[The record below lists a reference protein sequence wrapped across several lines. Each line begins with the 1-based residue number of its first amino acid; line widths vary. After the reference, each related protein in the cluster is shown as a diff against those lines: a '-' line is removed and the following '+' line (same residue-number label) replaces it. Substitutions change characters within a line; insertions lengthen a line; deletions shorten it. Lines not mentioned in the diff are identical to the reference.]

1 MLSILKNRTFLLLFM
16 GNTISL
22 IGFGFNLVGVS
33 WLVLEVT
40 GSELALGKIMAM
52 ATVPGVLI
60 ALFAGI
66 IIDKVNRKWL
76 LVVLDLFRM
85 VVVGSFVIL
94 LLQNRFSMNALFIM
108 VLLMGTGSSLF
119 WPTAQAFVQEL
130 VSDKDYFQA
139 NALLS
144 ASYQA
149 GSILGAGL
157 GGMVVHFYGI
167 PTALAF
173 NALTHFIS
181 ALLISAAPFK
191 RQVVYHEVESIWISV
206 SKGFI
211 YFKEK
216 VAVLILGLTTILA
229 DVAIWGSLSVLTI
242 TISKEVFLA
251 GSWGYGLMEGLY
263 GVGALI
269 STIAVMY
276 MTRVLGRDRALLL
289 CYLVAGVMCLLV
301 PIAISIY
308 LAGVAYFFM
317 GLHNNAARICI
328 RTILMEQIP
337 NKIMGRV
344 QTILGVYTRLLVVAS
359 ALSAGWITEN
369 LSVNTGMV
377 FTAIHYLIALM
388 GTILILVVPTYKM
401 IIKQEAAWKK
411 AKFDK

>member
-1 MLSILKNRTFLLLFM
+1 MISILKNRTFLLFFL

-22 IGFGFNLVGVS
+22 VGFGFNLVGVS

-52 ATVPGVLI
+52 ATVPGVLL

-94 LLQNRFSMNALFIM
+94 LVQDRFSMNALFIM

-130 VSDKDYFQA
+130 VSAKDYFQA

-149 GSILGAGL
+149 GSILGAGI
-157 GGMVVHFYGI
+157 GGVVVHFYGV

-173 NALTHFIS
+173 NALTHLIS
-181 ALLISAAPFK
+181 ALLISAAPFT
-191 RQVVYHEVESIWISV
+191 RQVVHHEVESIWISV

-216 VAVLILGLTTILA
+216 VGVLILGLTTILA

-251 GSWGYGLMEGLY
+251 GSWGYGLMDGFY
-263 GVGALI
+263 GIGALI
-269 STIAVMY
+269 STIAVGY
-276 MTRVLGRDRALLL
+276 MTRLLGRDRYLLL
-289 CYLVAGVMCLLV
+289 CYLVAGVMCLFV

-328 RTILMEQIP
+328 RTIFMEQIP

-369 LSVNTGMV
+369 LSVNIGMIFTG
-377 FTAIHYLIALM
+377 IHYLVALM
-388 GTILILVVPTYKM
+388 GTIIILAVPAYKM
-401 IIKQEAAWKK
+401 IIKQEAG
-411 AKFDK
+411 

>member
-1 MLSILKNRTFLLLFM
+1 MLSILKNRTFLLLFL

-40 GSELALGKIMAM
+40 GSELALGKLMAM
-52 ATVPGVLI
+52 ATVPGVVL

-85 VVVGSFVIL
+85 VVVGTFVIL
-94 LLQNRFSMNALFIM
+94 LIQDRFSMTALFIT

-130 VSDKDYFQA
+130 VSAKDYFHA

-149 GSILGAGL
+149 GSILGAGI
-157 GGMVVHFYGI
+157 GGVVIHFYGV

-173 NALTHFIS
+173 NALTHLIS
-181 ALLISAAPFK
+181 ALLISAAPFR
-191 RQVVYHEVESIWISV
+191 RQVVHHEVESIWQSV

-216 VAVLILGLTTILA
+216 AGVLMLGLTTILA
-229 DVAIWGSLSVLTI
+229 DVAIWGALSVLTI

-251 GSWGYGLMEGLY
+251 GSLGYGLMEGFY

-269 STIAVMY
+269 STVAVGY
-276 MTRVLGRDRALLL
+276 MTRFLGRGRALLL
-289 CYLVAGVMCLLV
+289 CYVVAGVMCLLA

-328 RTILMEQIP
+328 RTIFMEQIP

-377 FTAIHYLIALM
+377 FTAIHYLIALL
-388 GTILILVVPTYKM
+388 GTITILAVPAYKR
-401 IIKQEAAWKK
+401 IIKQEAG
-411 AKFDK
+411 

>member
-1 MLSILKNRTFLLLFM
+1 MLSILKNRTFLLLFL

-22 IGFGFNLVGVS
+22 IGFGFNLVGIS

-52 ATVPGVLI
+52 ATVPGVVL

-85 VVVGSFVIL
+85 VVVGTFVIL
-94 LLQNRFSMNALFIM
+94 LIQDRFSMTALFIT

-130 VSDKDYFQA
+130 VSAKDYFHA

-149 GSILGAGL
+149 GSILGAGI
-157 GGMVVHFYGI
+157 GGVVIHFYGV

-173 NALTHFIS
+173 NALTHLIS
-181 ALLISAAPFK
+181 ALLISAAPFR
-191 RQVVYHEVESIWISV
+191 RQVVHHEVESIWQSV

-216 VAVLILGLTTILA
+216 AGVLMLGLTTILA
-229 DVAIWGSLSVLTI
+229 DVAIWGALSVLTI

-251 GSWGYGLMEGLY
+251 GSLGYGLMEGFY

-269 STIAVMY
+269 STVAVGY
-276 MTRVLGRDRALLL
+276 MTRFLGRGRALLL
-289 CYLVAGVMCLLV
+289 CYVVAGVMCLLA

-328 RTILMEQIP
+328 RTIFMEQIP

-377 FTAIHYLIALM
+377 FTAIHYLIALL
-388 GTILILVVPTYKM
+388 GIITILAVPAYKR
-401 IIKQEAAWKK
+401 IIKQEAG
-411 AKFDK
+411 

>member
-52 ATVPGVLI
+52 GTVPGVLI

-94 LLQNRFSMNALFIM
+94 LVQDRFSMNALFIM

-149 GSILGAGL
+149 GSILGAGI

-173 NALTHFIS
+173 NALTHLIS

-276 MTRVLGRDRALLL
+276 MTRFLGRDRALLL

-401 IIKQEAAWKK
+401 IIKQEAACKK

>member
-1 MLSILKNRTFLLLFM
+1 MLTILKNRTFLLLFL

-22 IGFGFNLVGVS
+22 VGFGFNLVGVS

-52 ATVPGVLI
+52 ATVPGVIL

-85 VVVGSFVIL
+85 VVVSTFVIL
-94 LLQNRFSMNALFIM
+94 LIQDRFSMNALFIT

-130 VSDKDYFQA
+130 VSAKDYFHA

-149 GSILGAGL
+149 GSILGAGI
-157 GGMVVHFYGI
+157 GGVVVHFYGV

-173 NALTHFIS
+173 NALTHLIS

-191 RQVVYHEVESIWISV
+191 RQVVHHEVESILQSV

-211 YFKEK
+211 YFREK
-216 VAVLILGLTTILA
+216 VGVLILGLTTILA
-229 DVAIWGSLSVLTI
+229 DVAIWGALSVLTI
-242 TISKEVFLA
+242 TISKEVFFA
-251 GSWGYGLMEGLY
+251 GSWGYGLMEGFY

-269 STIAVMY
+269 STVAVGY
-276 MTRVLGRDRALLL
+276 MTRFLGRDRALLL
-289 CYLVAGVMCLLV
+289 CYVVAGVMCLFV

-308 LAGVAYFFM
+308 LAAVAYFFM
-317 GLHNNAARICI
+317 GLHNNAARICV
-328 RTILMEQIP
+328 RTIFMEQIP

-344 QTILGVYTRLLVVAS
+344 QTILGVYTRLLVVTS
-359 ALSAGWITEN
+359 ALSAGWIAEN
-369 LSVNTGMV
+369 LSVNTGMI
-377 FTAIHYLIALM
+377 FTAIHYLIALL
-388 GTILILVVPTYKM
+388 GTMIILALPAYKM
-401 IIKQEAAWKK
+401 IIKQEAG
-411 AKFDK
+411 

>member
-1 MLSILKNRTFLLLFM
+1 MLSILKNRTFLLLFL

-52 ATVPGVLI
+52 ATVPGVVL

-85 VVVGSFVIL
+85 VVVGTFVIL
-94 LLQNRFSMNALFIM
+94 LVQDRFSMNALFIT

-130 VSDKDYFQA
+130 VSAKDYFHA

-149 GSILGAGL
+149 GSILGAGI
-157 GGMVVHFYGI
+157 GGVVVHFYGV

-173 NALTHFIS
+173 NALTHLIS
-181 ALLISAAPFK
+181 ALLISAAPFR
-191 RQVVYHEVESIWISV
+191 RQVVHHEVESIWQSV

-216 VAVLILGLTTILA
+216 VGVLILGFTTILA
-229 DVAIWGSLSVLTI
+229 DVAIWGALSVLTI

-251 GSWGYGLMEGLY
+251 GSLGYGLMEGFY

-269 STIAVMY
+269 STVAVGY
-276 MTRVLGRDRALLL
+276 MTRFLGRGRALLL
-289 CYLVAGVMCLLV
+289 CYVVAGVMCLLA

-328 RTILMEQIP
+328 RTIFMEQIP

-377 FTAIHYLIALM
+377 FTAIHYLIALL
-388 GTILILVVPTYKM
+388 GTITILAVPAYKR
-401 IIKQEAAWKK
+401 IIKQEAG
-411 AKFDK
+411 

>member
-1 MLSILKNRTFLLLFM
+1 MLSILKNRTFLLLFL

-22 IGFGFNLVGVS
+22 IGFGFNLVGIS

-52 ATVPGVLI
+52 ATVPGVVL

-85 VVVGSFVIL
+85 VVVGTFVIL
-94 LLQNRFSMNALFIM
+94 LVQDRFSMNALFIT

-130 VSDKDYFQA
+130 VSAKDYFHA

-149 GSILGAGL
+149 GSILGAGI
-157 GGMVVHFYGI
+157 GGVVVHFYGV

-173 NALTHFIS
+173 NALTHLIS
-181 ALLISAAPFK
+181 ALLISAAPFT
-191 RQVVYHEVESIWISV
+191 RQVVHHEVESMWQSV

-216 VAVLILGLTTILA
+216 VGVLILGLTTILA
-229 DVAIWGSLSVLTI
+229 DVAIWGALSVLTI

-251 GSWGYGLMEGLY
+251 GSLGYGLMEGFY

-269 STIAVMY
+269 STVAVGY
-276 MTRVLGRDRALLL
+276 MTRFLGRGRALLL
-289 CYLVAGVMCLLV
+289 CYVVAGVMCLLA

-328 RTILMEQIP
+328 RTIFMEQIP

-369 LSVNTGMV
+369 LSVNTGMI
-377 FTAIHYLIALM
+377 FTAIHYLIALL
-388 GTILILVVPTYKM
+388 GIITILAVPTYNR
-401 IIKQEAAWKK
+401 IIKQEAG
-411 AKFDK
+411 

>member
-1 MLSILKNRTFLLLFM
+1 MLSILKNRTFLLFFL

-22 IGFGFNLVGVS
+22 VGFGFNLVGVS

-52 ATVPGVLI
+52 ATVPGVLL

-94 LLQNRFSMNALFIM
+94 LVQDRFSMNALFIM

-130 VSDKDYFQA
+130 VSAKDYFQA

-149 GSILGAGL
+149 GSILGAGI
-157 GGMVVHFYGI
+157 GGMVVHFYGV

-173 NALTHFIS
+173 NALTHLIS
-181 ALLISAAPFK
+181 ALLISAAPFT
-191 RQVVYHEVESIWISV
+191 RQVVYHEEESIWTSV

-216 VAVLILGLTTILA
+216 VGVLILGLTTILA

-251 GSWGYGLMEGLY
+251 GSWGYGLMDGFY
-263 GVGALI
+263 GIGALI
-269 STIAVMY
+269 STIAVVY
-276 MTRVLGRDRALLL
+276 MTRFLGRDRALLL
-289 CYLVAGVMCLLV
+289 CYVVAGAMCLLV

-328 RTILMEQIP
+328 RTIFMEQIP

-369 LSVNTGMV
+369 LSVNIGMIFTG
-377 FTAIHYLIALM
+377 IHYLVALM
-388 GTILILVVPTYKM
+388 GTIIILAVPVYKM
-401 IIKQEAAWKK
+401 IIKQEAG
-411 AKFDK
+411 

>member
-1 MLSILKNRTFLLLFM
+1 MLSILKNRTFLLLFL

-22 IGFGFNLVGVS
+22 IGFGFNLVGIS

-52 ATVPGVLI
+52 ATVPGVVL

-85 VVVGSFVIL
+85 VVVGTFVIL
-94 LLQNRFSMNALFIM
+94 LVQDHFSMTALFIT

-130 VSDKDYFQA
+130 VSAKDYFHA

-149 GSILGAGL
+149 GSILGAGI
-157 GGMVVHFYGI
+157 GGVVIHFYGV

-173 NALTHFIS
+173 NALTHLIS
-181 ALLISAAPFK
+181 ALLISAAPFR
-191 RQVVYHEVESIWISV
+191 RQVVHHEVESIWQSV

-216 VAVLILGLTTILA
+216 AGVLMLGLTTILA
-229 DVAIWGSLSVLTI
+229 DVAIWGALSVLTI

-251 GSWGYGLMEGLY
+251 SSLGYGLMEGFY

-269 STIAVMY
+269 STVAVGY
-276 MTRVLGRDRALLL
+276 MTRFLGRGRALLL
-289 CYLVAGVMCLLV
+289 CYVVAGVMCLFA

-328 RTILMEQIP
+328 RTIFMEQIP

-369 LSVNTGMV
+369 LSVNLGMI
-377 FTAIHYLIALM
+377 FTALHYLIALL
-388 GTILILVVPTYKM
+388 GIITILAVPAYKKR
-401 IIKQEAAWKK
+401 IIKHEAG
-411 AKFDK
+411 

>member
-1 MLSILKNRTFLLLFM
+1 MLTILKNRTFLLLFL

-40 GSELALGKIMAM
+40 GSELALGKLMAM
-52 ATVPGVLI
+52 ATVPGVVL

-85 VVVGSFVIL
+85 VVVSTFVIL
-94 LLQNRFSMNALFIM
+94 LIQDRFSMTALFIT

-130 VSDKDYFQA
+130 VSAKDYFHA

-149 GSILGAGL
+149 GSILGAGI
-157 GGMVVHFYGI
+157 GGVVVHFYGV

-173 NALTHFIS
+173 NALTHLIS
-181 ALLISAAPFK
+181 ALLISAAPFT
-191 RQVVYHEVESIWISV
+191 RQVVHHEVDSILQSV

-211 YFKEK
+211 YFREK
-216 VAVLILGLTTILA
+216 VGVLILGLTTILA
-229 DVAIWGSLSVLTI
+229 DVAIWGALSVLTI
-242 TISKEVFLA
+242 TISKEVFFA
-251 GSWGYGLMEGLY
+251 GSWGYGLMEGFY

-269 STIAVMY
+269 STVAVGY
-276 MTRVLGRDRALLL
+276 MTRFLGRDRALLL
-289 CYLVAGVMCLLV
+289 CYVVAGVMCLFV

-308 LAGVAYFFM
+308 LAAVAYFFM
-317 GLHNNAARICI
+317 GLHNNAARICV
-328 RTILMEQIP
+328 RTIFMEQIP

-359 ALSAGWITEN
+359 ALSAGWIAEN
-369 LSVNTGMV
+369 LSVNTGMI
-377 FTAIHYLIALM
+377 FTAIHYLIALL
-388 GTILILVVPTYKM
+388 GTMIILALPAYKM
-401 IIKQEAAWKK
+401 IIKQEAG
-411 AKFDK
+411 

>member
-1 MLSILKNRTFLLLFM
+1 MLSILKNRTFLLLFL

-52 ATVPGVLI
+52 ATVPGVLL

-94 LLQNRFSMNALFIM
+94 LIQDRFSMNALFIT

-130 VSDKDYFQA
+130 VSAKEYFHA

-149 GSILGAGL
+149 GSILGAGI
-157 GGMVVHFYGI
+157 GGVVVHFYGV

-173 NALTHFIS
+173 NALTHLIS
-181 ALLISAAPFK
+181 ALLISAAPFT
-191 RQVVYHEVESIWISV
+191 RQVVNHEVESIWKSV

-216 VAVLILGLTTILA
+216 VGVLILGFTTILA
-229 DVAIWGSLSVLTI
+229 DVAIWGSLSILTI

-251 GSWGYGLMEGLY
+251 GSWGYGLMDGFY

-269 STIAVMY
+269 STIAVGY
-276 MTRVLGRDRALLL
+276 MTQFLGRDRALLL
-289 CYLVAGVMCLLV
+289 CYVVAGVMCLLA

-328 RTILMEQIP
+328 RTIFMEQIP

-369 LSVNTGMV
+369 LSVNTGMI
-377 FTAIHYLIALM
+377 FTALHYLVALL
-388 GTILILVVPTYKM
+388 GTITILAAPAYKR
-401 IIKQEAAWKK
+401 IIKQEAG
-411 AKFDK
+411 

>member
-1 MLSILKNRTFLLLFM
+1 MLSILKNRTFLLLFL

-52 ATVPGVLI
+52 ATVPGVVL

-85 VVVGSFVIL
+85 VVVGTFVIL
-94 LLQNRFSMNALFIM
+94 LVQDRFSMNALFIT

-130 VSDKDYFQA
+130 VSAKDYFHA

-149 GSILGAGL
+149 GSILGAGI
-157 GGMVVHFYGI
+157 GGVVVHFYGV

-173 NALTHFIS
+173 NALTHLIS
-181 ALLISAAPFK
+181 ALLISAAPFT
-191 RQVVYHEVESIWISV
+191 RQVVHQDVESIWQSM

-216 VAVLILGLTTILA
+216 IGVLILGFTTILA
-229 DVAIWGSLSVLTI
+229 DVAIWGALSVLTI

-251 GSWGYGLMEGLY
+251 GSLGYGLMEGFY

-269 STIAVMY
+269 STVAVGY
-276 MTRVLGRDRALLL
+276 MTRFLGRGRALLL
-289 CYLVAGVMCLLV
+289 CYVVAGVMCLLA

-328 RTILMEQIP
+328 RTIFMEQIP

-369 LSVNTGMV
+369 LSVNTGMI
-377 FTAIHYLIALM
+377 FTAIHYLIALL
-388 GTILILVVPTYKM
+388 GIITILAVPAYKR
-401 IIKQEAAWKK
+401 IIKQEAS
-411 AKFDK
+411 

>member
-1 MLSILKNRTFLLLFM
+1 MLSILKNRTFLLLFL

-40 GSELALGKIMAM
+40 GSELALGKLMAM
-52 ATVPGVLI
+52 ATVPGVVL

-85 VVVGSFVIL
+85 VVVGTFVIL
-94 LLQNRFSMNALFIM
+94 LIQDRFSMTALFIT

-130 VSDKDYFQA
+130 VSAKDYFHA

-149 GSILGAGL
+149 GSILGAGI
-157 GGMVVHFYGI
+157 GGVVIHFYGV

-173 NALTHFIS
+173 NALTHLIS
-181 ALLISAAPFK
+181 ALLISAAPFR
-191 RQVVYHEVESIWISV
+191 RQVVHHEVESIWQSV

-216 VAVLILGLTTILA
+216 AGVLMLGLTTILA
-229 DVAIWGSLSVLTI
+229 DVAIWGALSVLTI

-251 GSWGYGLMEGLY
+251 GSLGYGLMEGFY

-269 STIAVMY
+269 STVAVGY
-276 MTRVLGRDRALLL
+276 MTRFLGRGRALLL
-289 CYLVAGVMCLLV
+289 CYVVAGVMCLLA

-328 RTILMEQIP
+328 RTIFMEQIP

-377 FTAIHYLIALM
+377 FTAIHYLIALL
-388 GTILILVVPTYKM
+388 GTIIILALPAYKM
-401 IIKQEAAWKK
+401 IIKQK
-411 AKFDK
+411 AG

>member
-1 MLSILKNRTFLLLFM
+1 MLTILKNRTFLLLFL

-40 GSELALGKIMAM
+40 GSELALGKLMAM
-52 ATVPGVLI
+52 ATVPGVVL

-85 VVVGSFVIL
+85 VVVSTFVIL
-94 LLQNRFSMNALFIM
+94 LIQDRFSMTALFIT

-130 VSDKDYFQA
+130 VSAKDYFHA

-149 GSILGAGL
+149 GSILGAGI
-157 GGMVVHFYGI
+157 GGVVVHFYGV

-173 NALTHFIS
+173 NALTHLIS
-181 ALLISAAPFK
+181 ALLISAAPFT
-191 RQVVYHEVESIWISV
+191 RQVVNQDVESILQSV

-211 YFKEK
+211 YFREK
-216 VAVLILGLTTILA
+216 VGVLILGLTTILA
-229 DVAIWGSLSVLTI
+229 DVAIWGALSVLTI

-251 GSWGYGLMEGLY
+251 GSWGYGLMEGFY

-269 STIAVMY
+269 STVAVGY
-276 MTRVLGRDRALLL
+276 MTRFLGRDRALLL
-289 CYLVAGVMCLLV
+289 CYAVAGVMCLFV
-301 PIAISIY
+301 PISISIY
-308 LAGVAYFFM
+308 LAAVAYFFM
-317 GLHNNAARICI
+317 GLHNNAARICV
-328 RTILMEQIP
+328 RTIFMEQIP

-359 ALSAGWITEN
+359 ALSAGWIAEN
-369 LSVNTGMV
+369 LSVNTGMI
-377 FTAIHYLIALM
+377 FTAIHYLIALL
-388 GTILILVVPTYKM
+388 GTMIILALPAYKM
-401 IIKQEAAWKK
+401 IIKQEAG
-411 AKFDK
+411 

>member
-1 MLSILKNRTFLLLFM
+1 MLSILKNRTFLLLFL

-52 ATVPGVLI
+52 ATVPGVVL

-85 VVVGSFVIL
+85 VVVGTFVIL
-94 LLQNRFSMNALFIM
+94 LVQDRFSMNALFIT

-130 VSDKDYFQA
+130 VSAKDYFHA

-149 GSILGAGL
+149 GSILGAGI
-157 GGMVVHFYGI
+157 GGVVVHFYGV

-173 NALTHFIS
+173 NALTHLIS
-181 ALLISAAPFK
+181 ALLISAAPFT
-191 RQVVYHEVESIWISV
+191 RQVVHHEVESIWQSV

-216 VAVLILGLTTILA
+216 VGVLILGFTTILA
-229 DVAIWGSLSVLTI
+229 DVAIWGALSVLTI

-251 GSWGYGLMEGLY
+251 GSWGYGLMDGLY

-269 STIAVMY
+269 STVAVVY
-276 MTRVLGRDRALLL
+276 MTQFLGRDRTLLL
-289 CYLVAGVMCLLV
+289 CYVVAGAMCLLV

-328 RTILMEQIP
+328 RTIFMEQIP

-344 QTILGVYTRLLVVAS
+344 QTILGVYTRLLVVTS

-369 LSVNTGMV
+369 LSVNTGMI
-377 FTAIHYLIALM
+377 FTGIHYLIALM
-388 GTILILVVPTYKM
+388 GTIIILAVPAYKM
-401 IIKQEAAWKK
+401 IIKQEAG
-411 AKFDK
+411 

>member
-1 MLSILKNRTFLLLFM
+1 MLSILKNRTFLLLFL

-22 IGFGFNLVGVS
+22 IGFGFNLVGIS

-52 ATVPGVLI
+52 ATVPGVVL

-85 VVVGSFVIL
+85 VVVGTFVIL
-94 LLQNRFSMNALFIM
+94 LVQDRFSMNALFIT

-130 VSDKDYFQA
+130 VSAKDYFHA

-149 GSILGAGL
+149 GSILGAGI
-157 GGMVVHFYGI
+157 GGVVVHFYGV

-173 NALTHFIS
+173 NALTHLIS
-181 ALLISAAPFK
+181 ALLISAAPFR
-191 RQVVYHEVESIWISV
+191 RQVVHHEVESIWQSV

-216 VAVLILGLTTILA
+216 VGVLILGFTTILA
-229 DVAIWGSLSVLTI
+229 DVAIWGALSVLTI

-251 GSWGYGLMEGLY
+251 GSLGYGLMEGFY

-269 STIAVMY
+269 STVAVGY
-276 MTRVLGRDRALLL
+276 MTRFLGRGRALLL
-289 CYLVAGVMCLLV
+289 CYVVAGVMCLLA

-328 RTILMEQIP
+328 RTIFMEQIP

-369 LSVNTGMV
+369 LSVNTGMI
-377 FTAIHYLIALM
+377 FTAIHYLIALL
-388 GTILILVVPTYKM
+388 GIITILAVPTYNR
-401 IIKQEAAWKK
+401 IIKQEAG
-411 AKFDK
+411 

>member
-1 MLSILKNRTFLLLFM
+1 MLTILKNRTFLLFFL

-40 GSELALGKIMAM
+40 GSELALGKLMAM
-52 ATVPGVLI
+52 ATVPGVVL

-85 VVVGSFVIL
+85 LVVGTFVIL
-94 LLQNRFSMNALFIM
+94 LVQDRFSMTALFIT

-130 VSDKDYFQA
+130 VSAKDYFHA

-149 GSILGAGL
+149 GSILGAGI
-157 GGMVVHFYGI
+157 GGVVVHFYGV

-173 NALTHFIS
+173 NSLTHLIS
-181 ALLISAAPFK
+181 ALLISAAPFT
-191 RQVVYHEVESIWISV
+191 RQVVHQDVESIWQSM

-216 VAVLILGLTTILA
+216 IGVLLLGFTTILA
-229 DVAIWGSLSVLTI
+229 DVAIWGALSVLTI

-251 GSWGYGLMEGLY
+251 GSWGYGLMEGFY

-269 STIAVMY
+269 STIAVGH
-276 MTRVLGRDRALLL
+276 MTQFLGRGRALLL
-289 CYLVAGVMCLLV
+289 CYVVAGVMCLLA

-328 RTILMEQIP
+328 RTIFMEQIP

-344 QTILGVYTRLLVVAS
+344 QTILGVYTRLLVVSS
-359 ALSAGWITEN
+359 ALTAGWITEN
-369 LSVNTGMV
+369 LSVNTGMI
-377 FTAIHYLIALM
+377 FTGIHYLIALL
-388 GTILILVVPTYKM
+388 GTITILAVPAYKR
-401 IIKQEAAWKK
+401 IIKQEAG
-411 AKFDK
+411 

>member
-1 MLSILKNRTFLLLFM
+1 MLSILKNRTFLLLFL

-40 GSELALGKIMAM
+40 GSELALGKLMAM
-52 ATVPGVLI
+52 ATVPGVVL

-85 VVVGSFVIL
+85 VVVGTFVIL
-94 LLQNRFSMNALFIM
+94 LVQDRFSMNALFIT

-130 VSDKDYFQA
+130 VSAKDYFHA

-149 GSILGAGL
+149 GSILGAGI
-157 GGMVVHFYGI
+157 GGVVVHFYGV

-173 NALTHFIS
+173 NALTHLIS
-181 ALLISAAPFK
+181 ALLISAAPFT
-191 RQVVYHEVESIWISV
+191 RQVVHQDVESIWQSM

-216 VAVLILGLTTILA
+216 IGVLILGFTTILA
-229 DVAIWGSLSVLTI
+229 DVAIWGALSVLTI

-251 GSWGYGLMEGLY
+251 GSLGYGLMEGFY

-269 STIAVMY
+269 STVAVGY
-276 MTRVLGRDRALLL
+276 MTRFLGRGRALLL
-289 CYLVAGVMCLLV
+289 CYVVAGVMCLLA

-328 RTILMEQIP
+328 RTIFMEQIP

-377 FTAIHYLIALM
+377 FTAIHYLIALL
-388 GTILILVVPTYKM
+388 GTITILAVPAYKR
-401 IIKQEAAWKK
+401 IIKQEAG
-411 AKFDK
+411 

>member
-1 MLSILKNRTFLLLFM
+1 MLSILKNRTFLLLFL

-52 ATVPGVLI
+52 ATVPGVVL

-85 VVVGSFVIL
+85 VVVGTFVIL
-94 LLQNRFSMNALFIM
+94 LVQDRFSMNALFIT

-130 VSDKDYFQA
+130 VSAKDYFHA

-149 GSILGAGL
+149 GSILGAGI
-157 GGMVVHFYGI
+157 GGVVVHFYGV

-173 NALTHFIS
+173 NALTHLIS
-181 ALLISAAPFK
+181 ALLISAAPFT
-191 RQVVYHEVESIWISV
+191 RQVVHQDVESIWQSV

-216 VAVLILGLTTILA
+216 VGVLILGFTTILA
-229 DVAIWGSLSVLTI
+229 DVAIWGALSVLTI

-251 GSWGYGLMEGLY
+251 GSLGYGLMEGFY

-269 STIAVMY
+269 STVAVGY
-276 MTRVLGRDRALLL
+276 MTRFLGRGRALLL
-289 CYLVAGVMCLLV
+289 CYVVAGVMCLLA

-328 RTILMEQIP
+328 RTIFMEQIP

-377 FTAIHYLIALM
+377 FTAIHYLIALL
-388 GTILILVVPTYKM
+388 GIITILAVPAYKR
-401 IIKQEAAWKK
+401 IIKQEAG
-411 AKFDK
+411 

>member
-60 ALFAGI
+60 ALFAGL

-94 LLQNRFSMNALFIM
+94 LIQNRFSMNALFIM

-149 GSILGAGL
+149 GSILGAGI

-276 MTRVLGRDRALLL
+276 MTRFLGRDRALLL

-388 GTILILVVPTYKM
+388 GTILILAVPTYKM
-401 IIKQEAAWKK
+401 IIKQEAAWKN

>member
-94 LLQNRFSMNALFIM
+94 LAQDRFSMNALFIM

-149 GSILGAGL
+149 GSILGAGI

-173 NALTHFIS
+173 NSLTHLIS

-388 GTILILVVPTYKM
+388 GTILILAVPTYKM

>member
-1 MLSILKNRTFLLLFM
+1 MLSILKNRTFLLLFL

-22 IGFGFNLVGVS
+22 VGIGFNLVGVS

-52 ATVPGVLI
+52 ATVPGVLL

-85 VVVGSFVIL
+85 IVVGSFVIL
-94 LLQNRFSMNALFIM
+94 LVQDRFSMTALFIM
-108 VLLMGTGSSLF
+108 VLLMGAGSSLF

-149 GSILGAGL
+149 GSILGAGI

-191 RQVVYHEVESIWISV
+191 RQVVYHEVESIWTSV

-276 MTRVLGRDRALLL
+276 MTRFFGRDRALLL
-289 CYLVAGVMCLLV
+289 CYFVAGVMCLLV

-328 RTILMEQIP
+328 RTIFMEQIP

-369 LSVNTGMV
+369 LSVNTGMI
-377 FTAIHYLIALM
+377 FTTLHYLIALL
-388 GTILILVVPTYKM
+388 GTMIILAVPSYKR
-401 IIKQEAAWKK
+401 IIKQEAGKN
-411 AKFDK
+411 

>member
-1 MLSILKNRTFLLLFM
+1 MLSILKNRTFLLLFL

-22 IGFGFNLVGVS
+22 IGFGFNLVGIS

-52 ATVPGVLI
+52 ATVPGVVL

-85 VVVGSFVIL
+85 VVVGTFVIL
-94 LLQNRFSMNALFIM
+94 LVQDRFSMNALFIT

-130 VSDKDYFQA
+130 VSAKDYFHA

-149 GSILGAGL
+149 GSILGAGI
-157 GGMVVHFYGI
+157 GGVVVHFYGV

-173 NALTHFIS
+173 NALTHLIS
-181 ALLISAAPFK
+181 ALLISAAPFT
-191 RQVVYHEVESIWISV
+191 RQVVHHEVESMWQSV

-216 VAVLILGLTTILA
+216 VGVLILGFTTILA
-229 DVAIWGSLSVLTI
+229 DVAIWGALSVLTI

-251 GSWGYGLMEGLY
+251 GSLGYGLMEGFY

-269 STIAVMY
+269 STVAVGY
-276 MTRVLGRDRALLL
+276 MTRFLGRGRALLL
-289 CYLVAGVMCLLV
+289 CYVVAGVMCLLA

-328 RTILMEQIP
+328 RTIFMEQIP

-369 LSVNTGMV
+369 LSVNTGMI
-377 FTAIHYLIALM
+377 FTGIHYLIALL
-388 GTILILVVPTYKM
+388 GTITILAVPAYKK
-401 IIKQEAAWKK
+401 IIKQEAG
-411 AKFDK
+411 

>member
-1 MLSILKNRTFLLLFM
+1 MLSILKNRTFLLLFL

-52 ATVPGVLI
+52 ATVPGVVL

-85 VVVGSFVIL
+85 VVVGTFVIL
-94 LLQNRFSMNALFIM
+94 LVQDRFSMNALFIT

-130 VSDKDYFQA
+130 VSAKDYFHA

-149 GSILGAGL
+149 GSILGAGI
-157 GGMVVHFYGI
+157 GGVVVHFYGV

-173 NALTHFIS
+173 NALTHLIS
-181 ALLISAAPFK
+181 ALLISAAPFR
-191 RQVVYHEVESIWISV
+191 RQVVHHEVESIWQSV

-216 VAVLILGLTTILA
+216 VGVLILGFTTILA
-229 DVAIWGSLSVLTI
+229 DVAIWGALSVLTI

-251 GSWGYGLMEGLY
+251 GSLGYGLMEGFY

-269 STIAVMY
+269 STVAVGY
-276 MTRVLGRDRALLL
+276 MTRFLGRGRALLL
-289 CYLVAGVMCLLV
+289 CYVVAGVMCLLA

-328 RTILMEQIP
+328 RTIFMEQIP

-369 LSVNTGMV
+369 LSVNTGMI
-377 FTAIHYLIALM
+377 FTGIHYLIALL
-388 GTILILVVPTYKM
+388 GTITILAVPAYKR
-401 IIKQEAAWKK
+401 IIKQGAG
-411 AKFDK
+411 

>member
-1 MLSILKNRTFLLLFM
+1 MLSILKNRTFLLLFL

-22 IGFGFNLVGVS
+22 IGFGFNLVGIS

-52 ATVPGVLI
+52 ATVPGVVL

-85 VVVGSFVIL
+85 VVVGTFVIL
-94 LLQNRFSMNALFIM
+94 LVQDRFSMNALFIT

-130 VSDKDYFQA
+130 VSAKDYFHA

-149 GSILGAGL
+149 GSILGAGI
-157 GGMVVHFYGI
+157 GGVVVHFYGV

-173 NALTHFIS
+173 NAFTHLIS
-181 ALLISAAPFK
+181 ALLISAAPFT
-191 RQVVYHEVESIWISV
+191 RQVVHHEVESIWQSV

-216 VAVLILGLTTILA
+216 VGVLILGLTTILA
-229 DVAIWGSLSVLTI
+229 DVAIWGALSVLTI

-251 GSWGYGLMEGLY
+251 GSLGYGLMEGFY

-269 STIAVMY
+269 STVAVGY
-276 MTRVLGRDRALLL
+276 MTRFLGRGRALLL
-289 CYLVAGVMCLLV
+289 CYVVAGVMCLLA

-328 RTILMEQIP
+328 RTIFMEQIP
-337 NKIMGRV
+337 NKIMGRA

-369 LSVNTGMV
+369 LSVNTGMI
-377 FTAIHYLIALM
+377 FTGIHYLIALL
-388 GTILILVVPTYKM
+388 GTITILAVPAYKK
-401 IIKQEAAWKK
+401 IIKQEAG
-411 AKFDK
+411 

>member
-1 MLSILKNRTFLLLFM
+1 MLSILKNRTFLLLFL

-40 GSELALGKIMAM
+40 GSELALGKLMAM
-52 ATVPGVLI
+52 ATVPGVVL

-85 VVVGSFVIL
+85 VVISTFVIL
-94 LLQNRFSMNALFIM
+94 LVQDRFSMTALFIT

-130 VSDKDYFQA
+130 VSAKDYFHA

-149 GSILGAGL
+149 GSILGAGI
-157 GGMVVHFYGI
+157 GGVVVHFYGV

-173 NALTHFIS
+173 NALTHLIS
-181 ALLISAAPFK
+181 ALLISAAPFT
-191 RQVVYHEVESIWISV
+191 RQVVQQDVESIWQSM

-216 VAVLILGLTTILA
+216 IGVLILGFTTILA
-229 DVAIWGSLSVLTI
+229 DVAIWGALSVLTI

-251 GSWGYGLMEGLY
+251 GSWGYGLMEGFY

-269 STIAVMY
+269 STVAVGY
-276 MTRVLGRDRALLL
+276 MTQFLGRGRALLL
-289 CYLVAGVMCLLV
+289 CYVMAGVMCLLA
-301 PIAISIY
+301 PISISIY

-328 RTILMEQIP
+328 RTIFMEQIP

-344 QTILGVYTRLLVVAS
+344 QTILGVYTRLLVVSS

-369 LSVNTGMV
+369 LSVNTGMI
-377 FTAIHYLIALM
+377 FTGIHYLIALL
-388 GTILILVVPTYKM
+388 GVIIILAVPAYKR
-401 IIKQEAAWKK
+401 IIK
-411 AKFDK
+411 

>member
-1 MLSILKNRTFLLLFM
+1 M
-16 GNTISL
+16 
-22 IGFGFNLVGVS
+22 VGVS

-94 LLQNRFSMNALFIM
+94 LVQNRFSMNALFIM

-149 GSILGAGL
+149 GSILGAGI

-276 MTRVLGRDRALLL
+276 MTRFLGRDRALLL

-328 RTILMEQIP
+328 RTIFMEQIP

-388 GTILILVVPTYKM
+388 GTILILAVPTYKM
-401 IIKQEAAWKK
+401 IIKQEAVWKK
-411 AKFDK
+411 AKFDN

>member
-1 MLSILKNRTFLLLFM
+1 MLTILKNRTFLLLFL

-40 GSELALGKIMAM
+40 GSELALGKLMAM
-52 ATVPGVLI
+52 ATVPGVVL

-85 VVVGSFVIL
+85 LVVGTFVIL
-94 LLQNRFSMNALFIM
+94 LIQDRFSMTALFIT

-130 VSDKDYFQA
+130 VSAKDYFHA

-149 GSILGAGL
+149 GSILGAGI
-157 GGMVVHFYGI
+157 GGVVVHFYGV

-173 NALTHFIS
+173 NALTHLIS
-181 ALLISAAPFK
+181 ALLISAAPFT
-191 RQVVYHEVESIWISV
+191 RQVVNHEVESIWQSV

-216 VAVLILGLTTILA
+216 VGVLILGLTTILG
-229 DVAIWGSLSVLTI
+229 DVAIWGALSVLTI
-242 TISKEVFLA
+242 TISKDVFLA
-251 GSWGYGLMEGLY
+251 GSWGYGLMDGFY

-269 STIAVMY
+269 STVAVGY
-276 MTRVLGRDRALLL
+276 MTRLLGRDRSLLL
-289 CYLVAGVMCLLV
+289 CYVVAGVMCLFV
-301 PIAISIY
+301 PISISIY
-308 LAGVAYFFM
+308 LAAVAYFFM
-317 GLHNNAARICI
+317 GLHNNAARICV

-369 LSVNTGMV
+369 LSVNTGMI
-377 FTAIHYLIALM
+377 FTAIHYLVALL
-388 GTILILVVPTYKM
+388 GTITILSIPAYKR
-401 IIKQEAAWKK
+401 IFKEEAG
-411 AKFDK
+411 

>member
-1 MLSILKNRTFLLLFM
+1 MLSILKNRTFLLLFL

-52 ATVPGVLI
+52 ATVPGVLL

-94 LLQNRFSMNALFIM
+94 LIQDRFSMNALFIT

-130 VSDKDYFQA
+130 VSAKEYFHA

-149 GSILGAGL
+149 GSILGAGI
-157 GGMVVHFYGI
+157 GGVVVHFYGV

-173 NALTHFIS
+173 NALTHLIS
-181 ALLISAAPFK
+181 ALLISAAPFT
-191 RQVVYHEVESIWISV
+191 RQVVNHEVESIWISV

-216 VAVLILGLTTILA
+216 VGVLILGFTTILA
-229 DVAIWGSLSVLTI
+229 DVAIWGSLSILTI

-251 GSWGYGLMEGLY
+251 GSWGYGLMDGFY

-269 STIAVMY
+269 STIAVGY
-276 MTRVLGRDRALLL
+276 MTQFLGRDRALLL
-289 CYLVAGVMCLLV
+289 CYVVAGVMCLLA

-328 RTILMEQIP
+328 RTIFMEQIP

-369 LSVNTGMV
+369 LSVNTGMI
-377 FTAIHYLIALM
+377 FTGIHYLIALL
-388 GTILILVVPTYKM
+388 GTITILAVPAYKK
-401 IIKQEAAWKK
+401 IIKQEAG
-411 AKFDK
+411 

>member
-1 MLSILKNRTFLLLFM
+1 MLSILKNRTFLLLFL

-40 GSELALGKIMAM
+40 GSELALGKLMAM
-52 ATVPGVLI
+52 ATVPGVVL

-85 VVVGSFVIL
+85 VVVGTFVIL
-94 LLQNRFSMNALFIM
+94 LIQDRFSMTALFIT

-130 VSDKDYFQA
+130 VSAKDYFHA

-149 GSILGAGL
+149 GSILGAGI
-157 GGMVVHFYGI
+157 GGVVVHFYGV

-173 NALTHFIS
+173 NALTHLIS
-181 ALLISAAPFK
+181 ALLISAAPFR
-191 RQVVYHEVESIWISV
+191 RQVVHHEVESIWQSV

-216 VAVLILGLTTILA
+216 VGVLILGFTTILA
-229 DVAIWGSLSVLTI
+229 DVAIWGALSVLTI

-251 GSWGYGLMEGLY
+251 GSLGYGLMEGFY

-269 STIAVMY
+269 STVAVGY
-276 MTRVLGRDRALLL
+276 MTRFLGRGRALLL
-289 CYLVAGVMCLLV
+289 CYVVAGVMCLLA

-328 RTILMEQIP
+328 RTIFMEQIP

-369 LSVNTGMV
+369 LSVNTGMI
-377 FTAIHYLIALM
+377 FTAIHYLIALL
-388 GTILILVVPTYKM
+388 GIITILAVPTYNR
-401 IIKQEAAWKK
+401 IIKQEAG
-411 AKFDK
+411 

>member
-1 MLSILKNRTFLLLFM
+1 M
-16 GNTISL
+16 
-22 IGFGFNLVGVS
+22 
-33 WLVLEVT
+33 
-40 GSELALGKIMAM
+40 
-52 ATVPGVLI
+52 
-60 ALFAGI
+60 
-66 IIDKVNRKWL
+66 
-76 LVVLDLFRM
+76 
-85 VVVGSFVIL
+85 
-94 LLQNRFSMNALFIM
+94 
-108 VLLMGTGSSLF
+108 
-119 WPTAQAFVQEL
+119 
-130 VSDKDYFQA
+130 
-139 NALLS
+139 
-144 ASYQA
+144 
-149 GSILGAGL
+149 
-157 GGMVVHFYGI
+157 
-167 PTALAF
+167 
-173 NALTHFIS
+173 THFIS

-276 MTRVLGRDRALLL
+276 MARFLGRDRALLL

-388 GTILILVVPTYKM
+388 GTILILAVPTYKM
-401 IIKQEAAWKK
+401 IIKKEAVWKK
-411 AKFDK
+411 AKFDN

>member
-1 MLSILKNRTFLLLFM
+1 MLSILKNRTFLLLFL

-40 GSELALGKIMAM
+40 GSELALGKLMAM
-52 ATVPGVLI
+52 ATVPGVVL

-85 VVVGSFVIL
+85 VVVGTFVIL
-94 LLQNRFSMNALFIM
+94 LVQDRFSMTALFIT

-130 VSDKDYFQA
+130 VSAKDYFHA

-149 GSILGAGL
+149 GSILGAGI
-157 GGMVVHFYGI
+157 GGVVVHFYGV

-173 NALTHFIS
+173 NALTHLIS
-181 ALLISAAPFK
+181 ALLISAAPFR
-191 RQVVYHEVESIWISV
+191 RQVVHHEVESIWQSV

-216 VAVLILGLTTILA
+216 VGVLILGFTTILA
-229 DVAIWGSLSVLTI
+229 DVAIWGALSVLTI

-251 GSWGYGLMEGLY
+251 GSWGYGLMEGFY

-269 STIAVMY
+269 STIAVGY
-276 MTRVLGRDRALLL
+276 MTQFLGRGRALLL
-289 CYLVAGVMCLLV
+289 CYVVAGVMCLLA

-328 RTILMEQIP
+328 RTIFMEQIP

-359 ALSAGWITEN
+359 ALIAGWITEN

-388 GTILILVVPTYKM
+388 GTILILAVPAYKM
-401 IIKQEAAWKK
+401 IIKQEAGSKNR
-411 AKFDK
+411 

>member
-1 MLSILKNRTFLLLFM
+1 MLSILKNRTFLLLFL

-52 ATVPGVLI
+52 ATVPGVVL

-85 VVVGSFVIL
+85 VVVGTFVIL
-94 LLQNRFSMNALFIM
+94 LVQDRFSMNALFIT

-130 VSDKDYFQA
+130 VSAKDYFHA

-149 GSILGAGL
+149 GSILGAGI
-157 GGMVVHFYGI
+157 GGVVVHFYGV

-173 NALTHFIS
+173 NALTHLIS
-181 ALLISAAPFK
+181 ALLISAAPFR
-191 RQVVYHEVESIWISV
+191 RQVVHHEVESIWQSV

-216 VAVLILGLTTILA
+216 AGVLMLGLTTILA
-229 DVAIWGSLSVLTI
+229 DVAIWGALSVLTI

-251 GSWGYGLMEGLY
+251 GSLGYGLMEGFY

-269 STIAVMY
+269 STVAVGY
-276 MTRVLGRDRALLL
+276 MTRFLGRGRALLL
-289 CYLVAGVMCLLV
+289 CYVVAGVMCLLA

-328 RTILMEQIP
+328 RTIFMEQIP

-369 LSVNTGMV
+369 LSVNTGMI
-377 FTAIHYLIALM
+377 FTAIHYLIALL
-388 GTILILVVPTYKM
+388 GIITILAVPTYNR
-401 IIKQEAAWKK
+401 IIKQEAG
-411 AKFDK
+411 

>member
-1 MLSILKNRTFLLLFM
+1 MLSILKNRTFLLLFL

-52 ATVPGVLI
+52 ATVPGVVL

-85 VVVGSFVIL
+85 VVVGTFVIL
-94 LLQNRFSMNALFIM
+94 LIQDRFSMTALFIT

-130 VSDKDYFQA
+130 VSAKDYFHA

-149 GSILGAGL
+149 GSILGAGI
-157 GGMVVHFYGI
+157 GGVVVHFYGV

-173 NALTHFIS
+173 NALTHLIS
-181 ALLISAAPFK
+181 ALLISAAPFT
-191 RQVVYHEVESIWISV
+191 RQVVHQEVESIWQLM

-216 VAVLILGLTTILA
+216 MGVLILGFTTILA
-229 DVAIWGSLSVLTI
+229 DVAIWGALSVLTI

-251 GSWGYGLMEGLY
+251 GSLGYGLMEGFY

-269 STIAVMY
+269 STVAVGY
-276 MTRVLGRDRALLL
+276 MTRFLGRGRALLL
-289 CYLVAGVMCLLV
+289 CYVVAGVMCLLA

-328 RTILMEQIP
+328 RTIFMEQIP

-369 LSVNTGMV
+369 LSVNTGMI
-377 FTAIHYLIALM
+377 FTAIHYLIALL
-388 GTILILVVPTYKM
+388 GTITILAVPAYKR
-401 IIKQEAAWKK
+401 IIKQEAG
-411 AKFDK
+411 

>member
-1 MLSILKNRTFLLLFM
+1 MLSILKNRTFLLLFL

-52 ATVPGVLI
+52 ATVPGVVL

-85 VVVGSFVIL
+85 VVVGTFVIL
-94 LLQNRFSMNALFIM
+94 LAQDRFSMNALFIT

-130 VSDKDYFQA
+130 VSAKDYFHA

-149 GSILGAGL
+149 GSILGAGI
-157 GGMVVHFYGI
+157 GGVVVHFYGV

-173 NALTHFIS
+173 NTFTHLIS
-181 ALLISAAPFK
+181 ALLISAAPFT
-191 RQVVYHEVESIWISV
+191 RQVVHHEVESMWQSV

-216 VAVLILGLTTILA
+216 VGVLILGFTTILA
-229 DVAIWGSLSVLTI
+229 DVAIWGALSVLTI

-251 GSWGYGLMEGLY
+251 GSLGYGLMEGFY

-269 STIAVMY
+269 STVAVGY
-276 MTRVLGRDRALLL
+276 MTRFLGRGRALLL
-289 CYLVAGVMCLLV
+289 CYVVAGVMCLLA

-328 RTILMEQIP
+328 RTIFMEQIP

-369 LSVNTGMV
+369 LSVNTGMI
-377 FTAIHYLIALM
+377 FTGIHYLIALL
-388 GTILILVVPTYKM
+388 GTITILAVPAYKK
-401 IIKQEAAWKK
+401 IIKQ
-411 AKFDK
+411 

>member
-130 VSDKDYFQA
+130 VSDKDYFKA

-149 GSILGAGL
+149 GSILGAGI

-276 MTRVLGRDRALLL
+276 MTRFLGRDRALLL

-328 RTILMEQIP
+328 RTIFMEQIP

>member
-1 MLSILKNRTFLLLFM
+1 MLTILKNRTFLLLFL

-40 GSELALGKIMAM
+40 GSELALGKLMAM
-52 ATVPGVLI
+52 ATVPGVLL

-76 LVVLDLFRM
+76 LVILDLFRM
-85 VVVGSFVIL
+85 VVVGTFVIL
-94 LLQNRFSMNALFIM
+94 LVQDRFSMTALFIT

-130 VSDKDYFQA
+130 VSAKDYFHA

-149 GSILGAGL
+149 GSILGAGI
-157 GGMVVHFYGI
+157 GGVVVHFYGV
-167 PTALAF
+167 PMALAF
-173 NALTHFIS
+173 NALTHLIS

-191 RQVVYHEVESIWISV
+191 RQVVQHEVESIWQSV

-216 VAVLILGLTTILA
+216 IGVLLLGFTTILA
-229 DVAIWGSLSVLTI
+229 DVAIWGALSVLTI

-251 GSWGYGLMEGLY
+251 GSWGYGLMEGFY
-263 GVGALI
+263 GIGALI
-269 STIAVMY
+269 SSIAVGY
-276 MTRVLGRDRALLL
+276 MIQFLGRDRALLL
-289 CYLVAGVMCLLV
+289 CYVVAGVMCLLA

-328 RTILMEQIP
+328 RTIFMEQIP

-369 LSVNTGMV
+369 LSVNTGMI
-377 FTAIHYLIALM
+377 FTGIHYLIALL
-388 GTILILVVPTYKM
+388 GTITILAVPAYKK
-401 IIKQEAAWKK
+401 IIKQEAG
-411 AKFDK
+411 

>member
-1 MLSILKNRTFLLLFM
+1 MLSILKNRTFLLLFL

-22 IGFGFNLVGVS
+22 IGFGFNLVGIS

-52 ATVPGVLI
+52 ATVPGVVL

-85 VVVGSFVIL
+85 VVVGTFVIL
-94 LLQNRFSMNALFIM
+94 LVQDRFSMNALFIT

-130 VSDKDYFQA
+130 VSAKDYFHA

-149 GSILGAGL
+149 GSILGAGI
-157 GGMVVHFYGI
+157 GGVVVHFYGV

-173 NALTHFIS
+173 NAFTHLIS
-181 ALLISAAPFK
+181 ALLISAAPFT
-191 RQVVYHEVESIWISV
+191 RQVVHHEVESMWQSV

-216 VAVLILGLTTILA
+216 VGVLILGFTTILA
-229 DVAIWGSLSVLTI
+229 DVAIWGALSVLTI

-251 GSWGYGLMEGLY
+251 GSLGYGLMEGFY

-269 STIAVMY
+269 STVAVGY
-276 MTRVLGRDRALLL
+276 MTRFLGRGRALLL
-289 CYLVAGVMCLLV
+289 CYVVAGVMCLLA

-328 RTILMEQIP
+328 RTIFMEQIP

-369 LSVNTGMV
+369 LSVNTGMI
-377 FTAIHYLIALM
+377 FTGIHYLIALL
-388 GTILILVVPTYKM
+388 GTITILAVPAYKK
-401 IIKQEAAWKK
+401 IIKQEAG
-411 AKFDK
+411 